1 VSAEGNWSVCG
12 SEAGEGLG
20 FAFGLGRGGGV
31 GVGVVAVW
39 AVSGRLAVPLE
50 AAVLDGAMVM
60 VDPPQP
66 LAAAQASTATA
77 ARRARV
83 IMRRPRALAGNR

>member
-1 VSAEGNWSVCG
+1 MSAEGNWSVCG

-31 GVGVVAVW
+31 GVVAVW
-39 AVSGRLAVPLE
+39 AVSGRLAVPLD
-50 AAVLDGAMVM
+50 AAVLDGAVVM